1 MLEAGTRWSAAAVL
15 CGEATVNIEEA
26 ATAIA
31 WRMPGEA
38 TGDDVVATTDVAG
51 AGMQL
56 ATAWWRRGGDWRTA
70 CGISVRMAQ
79 LHKSYESQLAS
90 HGRCGGLVAK

>member
-1 MLEAGTRWSAAAVL
+1 MLEAGTRWSAAGVL

-26 ATAIA
+26 ATTAV
-31 WRMPGEA
+31 WRMAGEA

-56 ATAWWRRGGDWRTA
+56 ATAWWWRGGDWRTA
-70 CGISVRMAQ
+70 CGISARMAR
-79 LHKSYESQLAS
+79 LRKSYESQLAS
-90 HGRCGGLVAK
+90 HGRGGRLVAK